1 MIKLLLIE
9 DDINLGYII
18 KSSLEEIIGD
28 YEVRT
33 ASNGEEGLQ
42 ALTGNYLPDVIVS
55 DIDMPVLNGL
65 DMVKQIR
72 KSNTE
77 IPIIFATAKKSS
89 KDVTVGY
96 ESGVNNYI
104 KKPFLP
110 EELDAHI
117 KALIRLKHNQIIKPK
132 EKTYRIGKYI
142 FDPKLYYLDYNSKKQ
157 NLTSREA
164 QILTLLYDKKG
175 EVVLREDIL
184 NKFWGTNDYFT
195 SRSLDVFISKMR
207 RYLSED
213 ATVSIKNIKGVGLI
227 LECD

>member
-9 DDINLGYII
+9 DDLNLGYII
-18 KSSLEEIIGD
+18 KSSLEEIIGN
-28 YEVRT
+28 YEVSM

-42 ALTGNYLPDVIVS
+42 ILANYLPDIIVS
-55 DIDMPVLNGL
+55 DIDMPILNGL
-65 DMVKQIR
+65 EMVKKIR

-77 IPIIFATAKKSS
+77 IPIIFATGKNMS
-89 KDVTVGY
+89 KDVTAGY
-96 ESGVNNYI
+96 EAGVNNYI
-104 KKPFLP
+104 KKPFLS

-117 KALIRLKHNQIIKPK
+117 KALLQLKRNQIIKPK
-132 EKTYRIGKYI
+132 EKIYNIGKYI
-142 FDPKLYYLDYNSKKQ
+142 FNPKLYYLDYSSKKQ
-157 NLTSREA
+157 SLTSRES
-164 QILTLLYDKKG
+164 QILTLLCEHRG

-184 NKFWGTNDYFT
+184 MKFWGINDYFT

-213 ATVSIKNIKGVGLI
+213 NSISIKNIKGVGLI